1 MKQWNP
7 DDARKL
13 TIDSLKIVPSVRQW
27 LSFQK
32 LYPTDLLI
40 VLHNSTARPFRS
52 TYFFYSFRQAISTPG
67 YAIAQAAGLEDVGI
81 LMNTR
86 GWVIAVT
93 RDWTRPRPVW
103 SPTFSFVIR
112 PETLLLT
119 QHARDRLNQ
128 RFLSGQDVAFVI
140 RHGDRRHQNNQVHY
154 ALLSGPRRVAN
165 GARWQRLSGVHVVVC
180 PFTTEIIT
188 VWQDFRQA
196 SRRPRPTAGRLPA
209 RKPTTRPKHG
219 PRSWRGWSLY
229 Q

>member
-86 GWVIAVT
+86 G
-93 RDWTRPRPVW
+93 
-103 SPTFSFVIR
+103 
-112 PETLLLT
+112 L
-119 QHARDRLNQ
+119 
-128 RFLSGQDVAFVI
+128 
-140 RHGDRRHQNNQVHY
+140 GDRRHARLDPAAARLVAH
-154 ALLSGPRRVAN
+154 LLVRDPAGDA
-165 GARWQRLSGVHVVVC
+165 VVD
-180 PFTTEIIT
+180 T
-188 VWQDFRQA
+188 A
-196 SRRPRPTAGRLPA
+196 RPRPPEPALSVWPGRGLRHPPRRPPAPEQPGALRVAEWPAARGQRRPVATA
-209 RKPTTRPKHG
+209 
-219 PRSWRGWSLY
+219 
-229 Q
+229 